1 MEAAET
7 IQGDPLHHAGH
18 PLYLL
23 DGLDRSLDAHAAVIV
38 ESAEELSGRGH

>member
-18 PLYLL
+18 RLYLL
-23 DGLDRSLDAHAAVIV
+23 GGLDAHAAVIV
-38 ESAEELSGRGH
+38 ESAEVVVEAIKNK